1 MTRPQL
7 GWHTDQYQYL
17 TYTWHS
23 IDTTYMHYFQ
33 LIIAAIMYLQFKT
46 LKFFLMIIIRKTYNS
61 QTNKFYWH
69 VRSLPFIVNVKFI
82 QWRLC
87 LLVSLQ
93 KTCILAK
100 KIAKKP
106 NPIQIFMEAFL
117 IWLWKLWQ
125 TILKLIY
132 VASDRLLFFT
142 MLSFFFY
149 VTLCELSVICL

>member
-33 LIIAAIMYLQFKT
+33 LIIAAIMYLTTTT
-46 LKFFLMIIIRKTYNS
+46 LK
-61 QTNKFYWH
+61 QTNFTDTFEASPSSWM
-69 VRSLPFIVNVKFI
+69 SNSI

-100 KIAKKP
+100 KITKKP
-106 NPIQIFMEAFL
+106 NPRQIFMEAFL
-117 IWLWKLWQ
+117 IWHWKLWQ

-132 VASDRLLFFT
+132 VATDRLLFFT
-142 MLSFFFY
+142 MLSFFSC
-149 VTLCELSVICL
+149 VTSCELSVICL

>member
-17 TYTWHS
+17 TYNWHS

-33 LIIAAIMYLQFKT
+33 LIIAAIMYLTTTT
-46 LKFFLMIIIRKTYNS
+46 LK
-61 QTNKFYWH
+61 QTNFTDTFKASPSSWM
-69 VRSLPFIVNVKFI
+69 SNSI

-100 KIAKKP
+100 KITKKP
-106 NPIQIFMEAFL
+106 NPRQIFMEAFL
-117 IWLWKLWQ
+117 IWHWKLWQ

-132 VASDRLLFFT
+132 VATDRLLFFT

-149 VTLCELSVICL
+149 VTSCELSVICL